1 MLGDSGLGFVVVLY
15 ALFVLAL
22 AVLAVALI
30 VLVFAA
36 IRVLRLSATERQL
49 RIERL
54 RYQAVVDGIDDGG
67 ASPDTSGPDA
77 SGPAAPTA

>member
-1 MLGDSGLGFVVVLY
+1 MLGDSGLGFVIVLY

-36 IRVLRLSATERQL
+36 IRVLRLSAKEREL
-49 RIERL
+49 RIERM
-54 RYQAVVDGIDDGG
+54 RSPEPFDGDV
-67 ASPDTSGPDA
+67 
-77 SGPAAPTA
+77 APQG

>member
-1 MLGDSGLGFVVVLY
+1 MLADSGLGFVVVLY

-49 RIERL
+49 RIERMRSPEL
-54 RYQAVVDGIDDGG
+54 FDGDVPRQA
-67 ASPDTSGPDA
+67 
-77 SGPAAPTA
+77 